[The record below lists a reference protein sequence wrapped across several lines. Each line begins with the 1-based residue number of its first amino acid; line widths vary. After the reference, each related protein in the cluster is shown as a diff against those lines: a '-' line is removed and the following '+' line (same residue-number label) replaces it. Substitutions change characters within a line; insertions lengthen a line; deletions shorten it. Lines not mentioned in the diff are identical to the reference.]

1 MDFVYRI
8 IPVMIS
14 MTIAQILLFK
24 VWKNPLRI
32 IGNTVKK
39 KLISFVIIFISVI
52 LIEWFI
58 DSSTINYKEVYSS
71 LLLGIFIMVN
81 GRLFCTDI
89 EGEDK
94 YKSKNN

>member
-1 MDFVYRI
+1 MDFIYRI

-14 MTIAQILLFK
+14 TTIAYILLFK

-39 KLISFVIIFISVI
+39 KLISYVIIFISVI
-52 LIEWFI
+52 LIDWFI

-81 GRLFCTDI
+81 GRLFTTDF
-89 EGEDK
+89 EGEDA
-94 YKSKNN
+94 YKKDEQ